1 MHFVLREK
9 ISTASALAEF
19 GFIPKGA
26 LRKTGAPT
34 KLILWGIGTAGC
46 PQKPEAQ

>member
-1 MHFVLREK
+1 MGISREK
-9 ISTASALAEF
+9 SSTDPAIAGF

-26 LRKTGAPT
+26 LRKTGVPAKFT
-34 KLILWGIGTAGC
+34 LWGDGTVGC